1 MTLAICSEQTSHT
14 NRTNRGVMDYSANKH
29 DMLPGSCE
37 TVAMRV
43 PFEALFLEMAADYSK
58 MGREIAA

>member
-1 MTLAICSEQTSHT
+1 
-14 NRTNRGVMDYSANKH
+14 MDYSANKH